1 MTTLL
6 AVEGV
11 WAGYGRAPVLRGLS
25 LEVSAGTTVAF
36 IGPNGAG
43 KTTLLRTI
51 AGTIRPSQGAI
62 LFDGVPIQEKPSH
75 DVVKKGIAHVPQ
87 GRHLFSDLT
96 VEENLRAGGYTVA
109 SKAEL
114 ERRIDALAEF
124 FPIIRDR
131 RRETAWKLSGGQ
143 QQMVAIARGL
153 MIEPRLMLLD
163 EPSLGLAPAIIDI
176 VAELVATIKT
186 QGKTVLLSEQ
196 NVPLALALADVV
208 YLVAQG
214 TVVAQGTPDELRD
227 HPEIRRAYLGR
238 SASSVS

>member
-6 AVEGV
+6 SVEGV

-25 LEVSAGTTVAF
+25 LEVPAGTTVAF

-51 AGTIRPSQGAI
+51 AGTIRPSQGTI
-62 LFDGVPIQEKPSH
+62 LFDGVPIQGKPSH

-114 ERRIDALAEF
+114 ERRIDALAAF

-163 EPSLGLAPAIIDI
+163 EPSLGLAPAIIDV
-176 VAELVATIKT
+176 VADLGATIKT

-214 TVVAQGTPDELRD
+214 EVVAHGTPDELRD

-238 SASSVS
+238 SAS